1 MPRARFVLSP
11 EALDDFDQIWLYIAE
26 DDIPAAD
33 HVEHELR
40 EAIKLL
46 AERPQIGHVRRD
58 LTDRP
63 VKFWTVDHYVIVY
76 DPATQPVQIVRLLH
90 GSRDIPELL

>member
-11 EALDDFDQIWLYIAE
+11 EALDDLDQIWLYIAE

-33 HVEHELR
+33 RIEREIR

-46 AERPQIGHVRRD
+46 A
-58 LTDRP
+58 DRP
-63 VKFWTVDHYVIVY
+63 
-76 DPATQPVQIVRLLH
+76 RLSPSFRFAGERSDL
-90 GSRDIPELL
+90 DV